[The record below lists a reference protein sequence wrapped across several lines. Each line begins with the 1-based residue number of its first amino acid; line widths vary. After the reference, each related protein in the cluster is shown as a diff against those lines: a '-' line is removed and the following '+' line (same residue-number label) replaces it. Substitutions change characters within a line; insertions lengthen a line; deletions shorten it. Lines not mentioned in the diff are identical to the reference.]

1 MLDFFINTNL
11 QTNMEKE
18 GLLSELKAKIGDPKV
33 ASKFSNLSERTISEY
48 VDKIHPTLG
57 AEFAPTDDFYTTHL
71 GILETFAGNIRAV
84 ASSAV
89 EEYKKQNENNPKLDK
104 TIETKT
110 DDEAMKA
117 LLEQIT
123 KQNARLEKIESDKA
137 NEAKQATHK
146 ANISS
151 AKTKL
156 IADGATD
163 SAVLEVALKLV
174 SLNGDESVEDIVS
187 KGMEEY
193 NKQYTALRGDGY
205 SPSSQNVSSPAK
217 VDDKIKAEREKAKQE
232 RGKMMV

>member
-1 MLDFFINTNL
+1 
-11 QTNMEKE
+11 MEKE

-57 AEFAPTDDFYTTHL
+57 AEFEPTDEFYTAHL

-89 EEYKKQNENNPKLDK
+89 EDYKKQNKNNPNPDK

-110 DDEAMKA
+110 DDDAMKA

-123 KQNARLEKIESDKA
+123 KQNERLDKMDEAKA
-137 NEAKQATHK
+137 NEAKQAIHK

-156 IADGATD
+156 IANGATD

-174 SLNGDESVEDIVS
+174 PLNGDESVEDIVS
-187 KGMEEY
+187 KSMDEY
-193 NKQYTALRGDGY
+193 NTQYTALRGDGY
-205 SPSSQNVSSPAK
+205 SPSNIKGGGNGSADFK
-217 VDDKIKAEREKAKQE
+217 AYKERKIQE
-232 RGKMMV
+232 GKLPK